1 MAEQTG
7 PPGGGQDSLSVFA
20 AGQSGRQDRSEA
32 AAIPKEKVKQE
43 QHELTCNFAAA
54 ASWLLVT
61 PAQHCHL
68 GQVTRGWSGQGP
80 GGWEGLRLNLTSS
93 RVTATAHGRTRGAQP
108 CTAHEAGGG
117 CIPTMPWDRDAAYQE
132 GRWAGPEGQG
142 SCEACPPAVGGVGVG
157 CRTLSHSPTGG
168 VCPVCTCVYDT
179 ASPEAEPGRG
189 QQQEREAGTCWPESA
204 QASSGPPPQAPTAVS
219 PLPVLSFP
227 KPKTSVHF
235 VGGHRWPFH
244 VFKIRRA
251 FTPGKAASG
260 LPGG

>member
-20 AGQSGRQDRSEA
+20 AGQSGRQDGSEA

-61 PAQHCHL
+61 PAQRHL

-117 CIPTMPWDRDAAYQE
+117 CVPTMSWDRDVAYQE
-132 GRWAGPEGQG
+132 GRWAGPEGQR
-142 SCEACPPAVGGVGVG
+142 SLEACPPAVGGVGVG
-157 CRTLSHSPTGG
+157 CRTLSHSPTGA
-168 VCPVCTCVYDT
+168 VCPVCTCVCDT
-179 ASPEAEPGRG
+179 ASPEAEPGRS
-189 QQQEREAGTCWPESA
+189 QQQEREAG
-204 QASSGPPPQAPTAVS
+204 
-219 PLPVLSFP
+219 
-227 KPKTSVHF
+227 
-235 VGGHRWPFH
+235 
-244 VFKIRRA
+244 
-251 FTPGKAASG
+251 G
-260 LPGG
+260 LLA